1 MNAPENEA
9 EWAAWYQQAWDVRDD
24 QLYRELFPTMTGE
37 IVTLGDTD
45 ALEAWLSSDLAQ
57 VSEIDPAWKS
67 FGVRVA
73 PPDENR
79 PVWTYVTSGLSNPF
93 TVGPGDAFD
102 PEGPS
107 GIGYELV
114 IHTPEE
120 ARWPILRLL
129 DMMAYNLVCLK
140 AFATGSRFSVEGTLD
155 GRPETKLS
163 GFLFAEDDEIAWGF
177 GLPSGMVQLLVAV
190 GVTRNELAFS
200 RSNGAPRLL
209 EKLAEAGLGVRTVI
223 DREELKL

>member
-1 MNAPENEA
+1 PVCQWASRALRNRTTSPAGADRLPGPMNAPENEA

-140 AFATGSRFSVEGTLD
+140 AFATGSRFSV
-155 GRPETKLS
+155 
-163 GFLFAEDDEIAWGF
+163 
-177 GLPSGMVQLLVAV
+177 
-190 GVTRNELAFS
+190 
-200 RSNGAPRLL
+200 
-209 EKLAEAGLGVRTVI
+209 
-223 DREELKL
+223 DRKSVV

>member
-1 MNAPENEA
+1 PVCQWASRALRNRTTSPAGADRLPGPMNAPENEA

-24 QLYRELFPTMTGE
+24 QLYRERFPTMTGE
-37 IVTLGDTD
+37 IGTLGGSD

-67 FGVRVA
+67 SGVRVA
-73 PPDENR
+73 PPDETR

-129 DMMAYNLVCLK
+129 DMMAYKDRKSTRLNSSHVK
-140 AFATGSRFSVEGTLD
+140 ISY
-155 GRPETKLS
+155 
-163 GFLFAEDDEIAWGF
+163 
-177 GLPSGMVQLLVAV
+177 AV
-190 GVTRNELAFS
+190 FCSKKKHTQF
-200 RSNGAPRLL
+200 
-209 EKLAEAGLGVRTVI
+209 TQ
-223 DREELKL
+223 